1 LVAEFDLLLLDEGSR
16 AGVAT
21 RRLRGVRRRGVH
33 RAHPRVLLPFLL
45 LIHDR
50 HGSLAEVHLELREVR
65 VPRRAPHLAGA
76 PVAGVFIPIHISRG
90 YRLDVRREG
99 RGDAL
104 VVILLLLR
112 RADRE

>member
-33 RAHPRVLLPFLL
+33 RAHPRVLLSFLL

-50 HGSLAEVHLELREVR
+50 HGSLAEVHLELREVHIA
-65 VPRRAPHLAGA
+65 RRAPHLAGA